1 MTIQRL
7 FSIVFI
13 ICSVT
18 FINGQASADYN
29 GGFKIKFDSSGEKY
43 MRIISWAQFQMNHS
57 NDGLSNTSNTN
68 FNLRRARVLMYAQIN
83 KDFLIL
89 THFGLNNLN
98 SQNMTPLGTDDP
110 AQLFFHD
117 VWLQY
122 NFNANHAVGAG
133 LHYYNGISRLNSQST
148 LNMLTMDNNRQS
160 WPTSGLSD
168 QFFRHIGVFFKGNFG
183 KLQYRLAINDAAVN
197 TIDNRIPTTSTGAV
211 YSGTSLLGTQK
222 AGKTFAGYFDY
233 HFLDQESNYLP
244 FKVGTYLGT
253 KKVFNLGFGFFA
265 HPNGTV
271 LADANSNLSGQNVS
285 IFAIDVFYDA
295 PISSDGDA
303 ITAYATYQ
311 NNNYGK
317 DYLYSVYGT
326 GAMLFGQL
334 GYAFANPNSKT
345 RYQPFFSYA
354 SNSYDAVF
362 DNRSV
367 FKIGLNAYFSGNNS
381 KLTFEYMNE
390 SFGAVQ
396 QKVFAIQAM
405 VYL

>member
-7 FSIVFI
+7 FSIVLIFCAI
-13 ICSVT
+13 SS
-18 FINGQASADYN
+18 INAQASPDYN
-29 GGFKIKFDSSGEKY
+29 GGFKIKFDSSGDKY
-43 MRIISWAQFQMNHS
+43 MRIISWAQFQVS
-57 NDGLSNTSNTN
+57 QSDDGLSNTSNTN
-68 FNLRRARVLMYAQIN
+68 FNLRRARVLIYAQIN

-122 NFNANHAVGAG
+122 NFNANHSVGAG

-197 TIDNRIPTTSTGAV
+197 TIDTRTPTTSTGSV
-211 YSGTSLLGTQK
+211 YAGTSLIGTQK

-244 FKVGTYLGT
+244 FKVGTYLGA

-285 IFAIDVFYDA
+285 IFAIDAFYDA
-295 PISSDGDA
+295 PISSDGGA

-326 GAMLFGQL
+326 GAMLFGQF
-334 GYAFANPNSKT
+334 GYAFANSNSKT

-354 SNSYDAVF
+354 SNSYDAVI
-362 DNRSV
+362 DNRNV
-367 FKIGLNAYFSGNNS
+367 FKIGFNTYFSGNNS

-390 SFGAVQ
+390 SFGAIK